1 MKDKTVIITGASR
14 GIGASV
20 AAGFAARG
28 AFVFVNYRVRE
39 KQARDVVEAITA
51 AGGHAELLPFDVRD
65 PAQVEKAIDTVAARR
80 ERIDILVNNAAVV
93 SDAPVLLM
101 SDEQWARVIDTDLT
115 GVFNVTRAVA
125 ARMMS
130 RKQGVIVNVG
140 SVAAVRASR
149 GQANYSAA
157 KGGVMSLTRALAA
170 ELAPAGIRVNAVV
183 PGFID
188 AGIAARLDRDVAAEK
203 VQWIP
208 MGKLGEAGD
217 VTEAVLFFAS
227 ERARYIT
234 GQALAVDGGLSL

>member
-14 GIGASV
+14 GIGASI

-28 AFVFVNYRVRE
+28 AFVFVNYRVKE
-39 KQARDVVEAITA
+39 KQARDVVETITA

-65 PAQVEKAIDTVAARR
+65 PAQVEKAIDTVSATR

-101 SDEQWARVIDTDLT
+101 NDEQWARVIDTDLT

-140 SVAAVRASR
+140 SVAAMRASR

-183 PGFID
+183 PGLID
-188 AGIAARLDRDVAAEK
+188 AGMAARLDHDVAAEK

-217 VTEAVLFFAS
+217 VTEAVLFLAS
-227 ERARYIT
+227 KRARYIT